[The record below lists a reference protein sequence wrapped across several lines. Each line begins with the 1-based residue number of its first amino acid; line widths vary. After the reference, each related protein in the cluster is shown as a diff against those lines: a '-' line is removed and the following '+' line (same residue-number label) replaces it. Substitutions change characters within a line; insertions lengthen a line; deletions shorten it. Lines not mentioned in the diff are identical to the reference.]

1 MFLLYFSLILL
12 RGQQVAWEVSSHKM
26 QRYKR
31 ASHMVNPEPKIE
43 KIDSDSSVEGIVS
56 SHIAKD
62 ICNREG

>member
-1 MFLLYFSLILL
+1 MFLLYISLILL

-43 KIDSDSSVEGIVS
+43 KIDSNSSVERNS